1 MLFWYKVAKEG
12 MEEYMR
18 EFEDHLVKQ
27 NKKSLVYMKHGLA
40 SFHGT
45 DDFLGQLRD
54 LGNDAV
60 QRSTINRNVK
70 DEQVMSIT
78 EVGNELRRAL
88 SMNLDDA
95 EAVIAKLKNE
105 IQALFKSATLCS

>member
-1 MLFWYKVAKEG
+1 
-12 MEEYMR
+12 MR
-18 EFEDHLVKQ
+18 EFEGHLVKQ
-27 NKKSLVYMKHGLA
+27 NKKSLVYMKYGLA

-78 EVGNELRRAL
+78 EVGNVSSFQRISVL
-88 SMNLDDA
+88 
-95 EAVIAKLKNE
+95 
-105 IQALFKSATLCS
+105 